1 MECKHEV
8 MFCGARVK
16 ICGKKVEVLSEP
28 RISHCPLN
36 EVLYGFKPV
45 NKKTVKKMIE
55 TKMKKYGFCCRHR
68 VFDDS
73 TIVPYGASE
82 MIKVCMENRLLDCAV
97 TVCEG
102 AGTVI
107 TWNPSLVQEIGARL
121 TGIIKTSPIQEIIK
135 HVETCGGAVLDP
147 ATAKIDQAEGVEKA
161 VKLDYKEIAVTVA
174 SFQAN
179 KITEIRRIEKNR
191 GVNVTVFSVCNTCAT
206 EDDVK
211 YIVDADIVCA
221 SASKIIREQIGS
233 KALMQIGVT
242 IPIFAVTEKGKR
254 IILSYLSKFSD
265 KVVVFRSDLPYL
277 VEGRGPRLK
286 T

>member
-1 MECKHEV
+1 M
-8 MFCGARVK
+8 
-16 ICGKKVEVLSEP
+16 
-28 RISHCPLN
+28 
-36 EVLYGFKPV
+36 
-45 NKKTVKKMIE
+45 
-55 TKMKKYGFCCRHR
+55 
-68 VFDDS
+68 
-73 TIVPYGASE
+73 
-82 MIKVCMENRLLDCAV
+82 
-97 TVCEG
+97 
-102 AGTVI
+102 
-107 TWNPSLVQEIGARL
+107 
-121 TGIIKTSPIQEIIK
+121 
-135 HVETCGGAVLDP
+135 LDP

-286 T
+286 K

>member
-1 MECKHEV
+1 M
-8 MFCGARVK
+8 K

-36 EVLYGFKPV
+36 EALYGFKPV
-45 NKKTVKKMIE
+45 NKKTVKRMIE
-55 TKMKKYGFCCRHR
+55 TKMKKYGFCCGHR

-73 TIVPYGASE
+73 IVVPYGASE

-107 TWNPSLVQEIGARL
+107 TWNPSLVQGIGARL
-121 TGIIKTSPIQEIIK
+121 TGIIKTSPIQETIRHI
-135 HVETCGGAVLDP
+135 ETHEGVVLDP
-147 ATAKIDQAEGVEKA
+147 ATAKIDQAEGIEKA
-161 VKLDYKEIAVTVA
+161 VELGYKKIAVTVA
-174 SFQAN
+174 SFQVD
-179 KITEIRRIEKNR
+179 KIVEIRRIEKNR
-191 GVNVTVFSVCNTCAT
+191 GVNVTVFSICNTCAT
-206 EDDVK
+206 EDDAK

-221 SASKIIREQIGS
+221 SASRIIREQVGP

-242 IPIFAVTEKGKR
+242 IPIFALTEKGKR
-254 IILSYLSKFSD
+254 IILSYLSKFRD
-265 KVVVFRSDLPYL
+265 KIVLFRSDLPYL

-286 T
+286 K